1 MKTIETKEPSADG
14 IRAHKLMC
22 AVMKND
28 LEAFKNLFTHGTQ
41 VILIPSPESLKIL
54 NEREHTNIPED
65 RCALTLAIQIG
76 RLEVVDY
83 VMQNIQINTKFQE
96 YIFRYAIQH
105 HQLGVVKLLLEKYGI
120 RYKSAIA
127 EAVTYDCGHH
137 YEDKDITLYLL
148 EHNDDG
154 FFDLYCDKEYNSYK
168 REYVYIPPTS
178 ILRMAV
184 CNASC
189 RYPGQGWHVVVD
201 AIATRYLQL
210 LHETHG
216 YLHDGYTPVM
226 MCLSCLDAPTLRVL
240 KKHLGYIDVNQI
252 LLGEQETVLR
262 NLIRHSGSF
271 GCNSVEEARKLHD
284 GVKFLVAYG
293 ADVGPEKITSIGYT
307 ALLQIT
313 PSLEIWDRW
322 ERVRQQKEEL
332 AQYANSR
339 ALGAELL
346 SAYDKAVE
354 EGKEIWEWN
363 QGVMREVVKWSGC
376 VMRGDMIGLG
386 KRAGEALVKFA
397 PAQFEEKLEVGMMR
411 LLRAQ
416 TMLETGHG
424 VAFGDMHHGGYVKY
438 VGTTSKGVT
447 LHGWNATVTCDY
459 HIDVRM
465 HAIGTRLQMDVRM
478 KTWEDAKIQHNMGHN
493 VSEVGKGQHS
503 VSMMRVVWIGG
514 DSHVDCGVTVMT
526 DMRKLALYTSTLL
539 CTNMEEGETYNRELY
554 PQTNCTVQ
562 YAPEHAQKNETMH
575 MLGKGNN
582 IHSVVSMVMD
592 ISEVELRA
600 HDKQGQYLHVW
611 GGCDVRNQKLQAQQQ
626 WYLATG
632 EFLPTLAGVIQ
643 LHDDT
648 MQSSAACEES
658 TTIRNQST
666 HFQHQQP
673 NNTPLDHHHYDLTYI
688 IMSSQLGHWL

>member
-1 MKTIETKEPSADG
+1 MPYIYDKTGWQALLNLVVTREIGIIEVPQSIK
-14 IRAHKLMC
+14 
-22 AVMKND
+22 
-28 LEAFKNLFTHGTQ
+28 
-41 VILIPSPESLKIL
+41 LKI
-54 NEREHTNIPED
+54 
-65 RCALTLAIQIG
+65 
-76 RLEVVDY
+76 
-83 VMQNIQINTKFQE
+83 F
-96 YIFRYAIQH
+96 
-105 HQLGVVKLLLEKYGI
+105 
-120 RYKSAIA
+120 
-127 EAVTYDCGHH
+127 
-137 YEDKDITLYLL
+137 
-148 EHNDDG
+148 
-154 FFDLYCDKEYNSYK
+154 
-168 REYVYIPPTS
+168 
-178 ILRMAV
+178 
-184 CNASC
+184 
-189 RYPGQGWHVVVD
+189 
-201 AIATRYLQL
+201 
-210 LHETHG
+210 
-216 YLHDGYTPVM
+216 
-226 MCLSCLDAPTLRVL
+226 
-240 KKHLGYIDVNQI
+240 
-252 LLGEQETVLR
+252 
-262 NLIRHSGSF
+262 
-271 GCNSVEEARKLHD
+271 D
-284 GVKFLVAYG
+284 GVKFFVAYG
-293 ADVGPEKITSIGYT
+293 ANTKVLDRDRSLTARGMLEKMQKWGGWTEEEWEGDWINCQDAWMNWGR
-307 ALLQIT
+307 
-313 PSLEIWDRW
+313 EILPIFD
-322 ERVRQQKEEL
+322 E
-332 AQYANSR
+332 
-339 ALGAELL
+339 
-346 SAYDKAVE
+346 AVE
-354 EGKEIWEWN
+354 EGREIWEWN
-363 QGVMREVVKWSGC
+363 QGVMMEVVKWSGC
-376 VMRGDMIGLG
+376 VVMGYGGGDGVGTLPSMGSVVGIG
-386 KRAGEALVKFA
+386 KRAVEALVQFA
-397 PAQFEEKLEVGMMR
+397 PAQFEEKLEIGTVR
-411 LLRAQ
+411 VLQAQ
-416 TMLETGHG
+416 AMLEMGHG
-424 VAFGDMHHGGYVKY
+424 IVFGDVHHGGYVKY